1 MNSYRNEGGPEL
13 RGKGSVS
20 IGESNTM
27 TQNSSD
33 FGISPTQSYPG
44 SILCFIE

>member
-20 IGESNTM
+20 IVESNTM
-27 TQNSSD
+27 TQNSLG
-33 FGISPTQSYPG
+33 FGISLIWSYPG
-44 SILCFIE
+44 SILCFTE